1 MFRAKHLL
9 WKNHPKVTL
18 LLCHPAP
25 VPSSSQHLAHGGG
38 DWMELTCGARVAS
51 PKEGADTSTVT
62 FHCHLLVT
70 SACSATQKSMQN
82 CLLCVHIQCWPQAE
96 EASVSWSDAI
106 LKAVGCYCYWHS
118 GSQITILVL
127 L

>member
-1 MFRAKHLL
+1 M
-9 WKNHPKVTL
+9 
-18 LLCHPAP
+18 
-25 VPSSSQHLAHGGG
+25 G
-38 DWMELTCGARVAS
+38 LTCGTRVAS
-51 PKEGADTSTVT
+51 PKEGADT
-62 FHCHLLVT
+62 FHCHLPLSPSAVTFYCHLLVAST
-70 SACSATQKSMQN
+70 CSATQKSEQS

-106 LKAVGCYCYWHS
+106 LKAVGCYCYWHL